1 MSLIRVAVIYHSGFG
16 HTKILAESVL
26 KGAKSVKGVS
36 ADIFTSDEAS
46 ENLENLSENYS
57 AMIFGSPTYMGNV
70 SAKFKDFQDK
80 TSPLFV
86 KGSWRDKIAAGFTV
100 AALKSGS
107 KGGTLTAMTIFAAQ
121 HGMHWINLGL
131 LSGNN
136 SKDGSDN
143 NLNRTGQFLG
153 VGAQANADE
162 GSEVAPPISDLLTGE
177 YLGKRVADVAL
188 KLF

>member
-1 MSLIRVAVIYHSGFG
+1 MSSVKVAVIYHSGFG
-16 HTKILAESVL
+16 HTKVLAEAVL
-26 KGAKSVKGVS
+26 KGARSVEGVS
-36 ADIFTSDEAS
+36 ADIFTSEEAS
-46 ENLENLSENYS
+46 ENLDKLTREYS

-70 SAKFKDFQDK
+70 SAKFKDFQDQ

-86 KGSWRDKIAAGFTV
+86 KRAWKDKLAAGFTV
-100 AALKSGS
+100 AASKSGS
-107 KGGTLTAMTIFAAQ
+107 KGGTLIAMTIFAAQ

-136 SKDGSDN
+136 STDGSDD

-162 GSEVAPPISDLLTGE
+162 GSEVAPHKSDLLTGE
-177 YLGKRVADVAL
+177 YLGQRVARVAH

>member
-1 MSLIRVAVIYHSGFG
+1 
-16 HTKILAESVL
+16 
-26 KGAKSVKGVS
+26 
-36 ADIFTSDEAS
+36 
-46 ENLENLSENYS
+46 
-57 AMIFGSPTYMGNV
+57 MIFGSPTYMGNV